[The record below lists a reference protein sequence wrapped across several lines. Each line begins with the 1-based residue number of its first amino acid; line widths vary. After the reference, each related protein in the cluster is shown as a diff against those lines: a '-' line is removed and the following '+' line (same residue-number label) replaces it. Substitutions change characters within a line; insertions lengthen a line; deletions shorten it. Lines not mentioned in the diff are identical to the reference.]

1 MELGLGEMK
10 VGDNKRIYTKSAP
23 AVCHQLIVEQHNNV
37 NVLITLMSV
46 MHAIVVA
53 DYDV

>member
-10 VGDNKRIYTKSAP
+10 VGDNKRIYTNSAP
-23 AVCHQLIVEQHNNV
+23 ATCHQLIIEQHNNV
-37 NVLITLMSV
+37 IVLIILMSV
-46 MHAIVVA
+46 MHAIVVV